1 MKLKKAVALLCTTGM
16 LMGMLSG
23 CGDSGSGSTST
34 PSSSNSGS
42 SQDNAAADDSA
53 NAGDSA
59 DDGASAGGEVEQVSL
74 KVWVPEEEMEITQA
88 ICDAFNTAHPEFD
101 CTFDIAVVGIDE
113 SASNLETDPELA
125 ADVFQLPSG
134 SISQLK
140 DAGLIYPIT
149 ANIDEVKA
157 LYGDGALAACT
168 RDDLMYG
175 VPFSPNSFFMW
186 YNKSMYSEDDV
197 KSLETMMAKDLGS
210 DVYNFSYTLHDSWY
224 LETFFYAAGCT
235 LFGADGEDPT
245 ECSWNN
251 AGGVAAVDYI
261 LDNLVNNPKYIE
273 DRDGVAGSM
282 FKEGKL
288 GALCSGTWA
297 DADGALTEAL
307 GDDLGAC
314 ALPTININGKDSQLS
329 NFADYKCFAVK
340 SSTAHPMAAQLL
352 AEWLANEENQLTRY
366 KECKATPTCLSL
378 EDSAELASDVAT
390 RALLSQTQFAT
401 PQPSISQI
409 ANYWTPVATLGESLL
424 QGDVTS
430 ANAQESLNEVVDQIL
445 SSITD

>member
-1 MKLKKAVALLCTTGM
+1 MKLKKAVALLCTAGM
-16 LMGMLSG
+16 LMGLLSG
-23 CGDSGSGSTST
+23 CGNSDGGSSNTQNGAGGASSTDSSAGTNDSESENTADSG
-34 PSSSNSGS
+34 
-42 SQDNAAADDSA
+42 
-53 NAGDSA
+53 
-59 DDGASAGGEVEQVSL
+59 ASDGEVEQVSL

-88 ICDAFNTAHPEFD
+88 MCEAFNEAYPQFD

-235 LFGADGEDPT
+235 LFGANGEDPT
-245 ECSWNN
+245 NCTWNN
-251 AGGVAAVDYI
+251 DGGIAAVNYI
-261 LDNLVNNPKYIE
+261 LSNLVNNPKYIE
-273 DRDGVAGSM
+273 DRDGVAGSL

-352 AEWLANEENQLTRY
+352 AEYLANEENQLTRY
-366 KECKATPTCLSL
+366 KECKATPTCLSV

-424 QGDVTS
+424 QGDVT
-430 ANAQESLNEVVDQIL
+430 ADNAQESLDTVVDQIL

>member
-16 LMGMLSG
+16 LLGMLSG
-23 CGDSGSGSTST
+23 CGNSDSGSANT
-34 PSSSNSGS
+34 PNQGESGNAGESADTDSN
-42 SQDNAAADDSA
+42 AD
-53 NAGDSA
+53 AGDS
-59 DDGASAGGEVEQVSL
+59 GNAGGEVEQVSL
-74 KVWVPEEEMEITQA
+74 KVWVPEEEMVITQA
-88 ICDAFNTAHPEFD
+88 MCEAFNQAHPEFD

-113 SASNLETDPELA
+113 SANNLETDPELA

-149 ANIDEVKA
+149 VNIDDVKS
-157 LYGDGALAACT
+157 LYGEGAIEACT
-168 RDDLMYG
+168 RDSYMYG
-175 VPFSPNSFFMW
+175 IPFSPNSFFMF
-186 YNKSMYSEDDV
+186 YNKSMYTDDEV

-210 DVYNFSYTLHDSWY
+210 DVYNFSYTVHDSWY

-235 LFGADGEDPT
+235 LFGPNGEDPT
-245 ECSWNN
+245 DCTWNN
-251 AGGVAAVDYI
+251 EGGVKAVNYVID
-261 LDNLVNNPKYIE
+261 LVNNPKYIE
-273 DRDGVAGSM
+273 DRDGVAGAL

-314 ALPTININGKDSQLS
+314 ALPTINLDGNECQLS
-329 NFADYKCFAVK
+329 NFADYKCYAVK
-340 SSTAHPMAAQLL
+340 SYTADPMAAQRL
-352 AEWLANEENQLTRY
+352 AEWFANEDNQLIRY

-378 EDSAELASDVAT
+378 QDNAEVAADAAT
-390 RALLSQTQFAT
+390 CALIAQTQYAT

-409 ANYWTPVATLGESLL
+409 SNYWTPVATLGESIL

-430 ANAQESLNEVVDQIL
+430 ANAQESLDTVVSTIL
-445 SSITD
+445 SSLTE

>member
-1 MKLKKAVALLCTTGM
+1 MKLKKAIALLCTAGM

-23 CGDSGSGSTST
+23 CGNSDSGGSNTQ
-34 PSSSNSGS
+34 
-42 SQDNAAADDSA
+42 SQT
-53 NAGDSA
+53 G
-59 DDGASAGGEVEQVSL
+59 GASNTDSSAGTGNSESTAGASDGEVEQVNL

-88 ICDAFNTAHPEFD
+88 ICNAFNEAYPQFD

-113 SASNLETDPELA
+113 SANNLQTDPELA

-157 LYGDGALAACT
+157 LYGDGANEACT
-168 RDDLMYG
+168 RDGYMYG
-175 VPFSPNSFFMW
+175 IPFSPNSFFMW
-186 YNKSMYSEDDV
+186 YNKSLYSEDDV

-245 ECSWNN
+245 DCTWNS
-251 AGGVAAVDYI
+251 ADGIAAVNYI
-261 LDNLVNNPKYIE
+261 LDNLVSNPKYIE
-273 DRDGVAGSM
+273 ERDGVAGSL

-288 GALCSGTWA
+288 GAFCSGTWA

-340 SSTAHPMAAQLL
+340 SNTAHPMAAQLL

-378 EDSAELASDVAT
+378 ADSSELASDVAT
-390 RALLSQTQFAT
+390 LALLSQTQYAT

-424 QGDVTS
+424 QGDVT
-430 ANAQESLNEVVDQIL
+430 ADNALENLDKVVDQIL
-445 SSITD
+445 SSITG

>member
-1 MKLKKAVALLCTTGM
+1 MKLKKAVALLCAAGM

-23 CGDSGSGSTST
+23 CGSGDK
-34 PSSSNSGS
+34 GS
-42 SQDNAAADDSA
+42 SDQSAAVTGESSG
-53 NAGDSA
+53 NGENVS
-59 DDGASAGGEVEQVSL
+59 GEVEQVSL
-74 KVWVPEEEMEITQA
+74 KVWVPEEEMEITQEM
-88 ICDAFNTAHPEFD
+88 CKAFNEAHPEFD

-113 SASNLETDPELA
+113 SANNLETDPELA

-140 DAGLIYPIT
+140 EAGLIYPIT
-149 ANIDEVKA
+149 ANIDEVKS
-157 LYGDGALAACT
+157 LYGEGAIEACT

-197 KSLETMMAKDLGS
+197 KSLETMFAKDLGS

-224 LETFFYAAGCT
+224 LETFFFAAGCT
-235 LFGADGEDPT
+235 LFGANGEDPT
-245 ECSWNN
+245 DCTWNN
-251 AGGVAAVDYI
+251 EGGIAAVNYI
-261 LDNLVNNPKYIE
+261 LDNLVSNPKYIE
-273 DRDGVAGSM
+273 DRDGVAGSL

-307 GDDLGAC
+307 GDDLAAC
-314 ALPTININGKDSQLS
+314 ALPTIKINGKDCQLS
-329 NFADYKCFAVK
+329 NFADYKCYAVK

-352 AEWLANEENQLTRY
+352 AEWLTNEENQLTRY
-366 KECKATPTCLSL
+366 TECKATPTCLSL
-378 EDSAELASDVAT
+378 GDSPELAADVAT
-390 RALLSQTQFAT
+390 RALLAQTEFAT
-401 PQPSISQI
+401 PQPTISQI

-430 ANAQESLNEVVDQIL
+430 DNAQESLDKVVEQIL

>member
-1 MKLKKAVALLCTTGM
+1 MKLKKAVALLCTAGM

-23 CGDSGSGSTST
+23 CGNSDSGSSNTQSQTGGA
-34 PSSSNSGS
+34 SSAGTSNSES
-42 SQDNAAADDSA
+42 AA
-53 NAGDSA
+53 
-59 DDGASAGGEVEQVSL
+59 GASDGEVEQVSL
-74 KVWVPEEEMEITQA
+74 KVWVPEEEMEITQT
-88 ICDAFNTAHPEFD
+88 ICNAFNEAYPQFD

-113 SASNLETDPELA
+113 SANNLETDPELA

-157 LYGDGALAACT
+157 LYGDGALEACM

-186 YNKSMYSEDDV
+186 YNKSLYSEDDV

-210 DVYNFSYTLHDSWY
+210 DVYNFAYNLHDSWY

-235 LFGADGEDPT
+235 LFGKDGEDPT
-245 ECSWNN
+245 DCTWNS
-251 AGGVAAVDYI
+251 AGGVAAVNYI

-273 DRDGVAGSM
+273 DRDGVAGSL

-288 GALCSGTWA
+288 GAFCSGTWA
-297 DADGALTEAL
+297 DAEGLLTEAL

-366 KECKATPTCLSL
+366 QECKATPTCLSL

-390 RALLSQTQFAT
+390 RALLSQTQYAT

-409 ANYWTPVATLGESLL
+409 SNYWTPVATLGESLL
-424 QGDVTS
+424 QGDVT
-430 ANAQESLNEVVDQIL
+430 ADNALENLDKVVEQIL